1 MQEIKVPE
9 VGESIT
15 EGLLVAWLQEDG
27 SQVQADDPLF
37 ELETDKITME
47 VPSPSAG
54 RLTIEVAAGETVQV
68 GQRVG
73 TVDPSATAAASPAQ
87 ESPAQ
92 AETPAP
98 TPSPDSAPAPR
109 AESAPAPAP
118 APAPRAESVPA
129 RPGVPGFGPSTPGA
143 LASAPRLNAP
153 AGRAQMREKLQSRS
167 TDPRDLSPAVRRLVM
182 EHQLD
187 ADAIPPSG
195 PGGRVTKADVLS
207 YLERTDGGPV
217 DPTPAAGVPSVS
229 DDAPRLSARPAPAAG
244 SGTVPTGARQTRA
257 KMSPLRAR
265 IAERLVQAQQNAA
278 MLTTFNEV
286 DMSAI
291 LSLRSRHKEAFE
303 KKHGVRLGFMSFF
316 VKAAVDALQT
326 LPQVNAFIDGDEI
339 VTNHFYDI
347 GVAVGTDKGLVVP
360 VIRGCDQLGFAEIE
374 AAIGDYARKVR
385 DKKIGLEDLQGG
397 CFTLSNGGIY
407 GSLLSTP
414 ILNPPQSAILG
425 MHAIKKRPV
434 VVDDE
439 IVIRPMMY
447 LALSY
452 DHRIVD
458 GKDAVTFL
466 RRIVECLE
474 QPERMLLQT

>member
-1 MQEIKVPE
+1 
-9 VGESIT
+9 
-15 EGLLVAWLQEDG
+15 
-27 SQVQADDPLF
+27 
-37 ELETDKITME
+37 ME
-47 VPSPSAG
+47 VPSPAAG

-73 TVDPSATAAASPAQ
+73 TVDPSASAEASPA
-87 ESPAQ
+87 P
-92 AETPAP
+92 AETPAS
-98 TPSPDSAPAPR
+98 TPSSESAPAPR
-109 AESAPAPAP
+109 AEPAPAP
-118 APAPRAESVPA
+118 AHASTPRVESAPA

-167 TDPRDLSPAVRRLVM
+167 TAPRDLSPAVRRLVL

-187 ADAIPPSG
+187 ADAIPASG

-244 SGTVPTGARQTRA
+244 AGSTGARQTRA
-257 KMSPLRAR
+257 KMSPLRSR
-265 IAERLVQAQQNAA
+265 IAERLVEAQQTAA

-291 LSLRSRHKEAFE
+291 LSLRARHKEAFE

-326 LPQVNAFIDGDEI
+326 LPQVNAFIEGDEI

-360 VIRGCDQLGFAEIE
+360 VIRDCDQLGFAEIE

-452 DHRIVD
+452 DHRLVD

-466 RRIVECLE
+466 RRIVDCLE
-474 QPERMLLQT
+474 QPERMLLST